1 MDVTNYPL
9 LVSHAYIRTMHAIT
23 TPISLSLSLS
33 MAFLTLLSVASL
45 ISFLTLVHARISDV
59 YTNES

>member
-1 MDVTNYPL
+1 MDVTNYLL
-9 LVSHAYIRTMHAIT
+9 LVSHACKRTMHAIT
-23 TPISLSLSLS
+23 TPISLS

-59 YTNES
+59 YTNEP